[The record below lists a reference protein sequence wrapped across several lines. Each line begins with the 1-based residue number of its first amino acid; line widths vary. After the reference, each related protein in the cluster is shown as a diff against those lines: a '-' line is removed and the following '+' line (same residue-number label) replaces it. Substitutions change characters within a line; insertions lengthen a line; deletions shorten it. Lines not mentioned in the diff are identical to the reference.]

1 MKAENTLLLN
11 SSFNIPISLSKI
23 AYLASLISLF
33 VLLFSTVN
41 AQQITTDSLAFST
54 DTLTSD
60 NALKEQVVS
69 YAEDS
74 IDYDLINKKVHLY
87 HNAKVTYGG
96 IVLTAAYIELD
107 SDKNTVYATWL
118 KDSIGQVYGLPVF
131 QENGK
136 SLTADAITYNF
147 KSKKGIIKEVVTKEG
162 EGYILGEKVKK
173 QDNDVIHTHS
183 GRYTTCDAE
192 EPHFAIRAKKIKT
205 IPGEKIITGP
215 ANLEIA
221 SIPTPLFIP
230 FGFFP
235 NQQKQSSGIIFPS
248 YGESANKGFF
258 LRNGGYYFA
267 INDYMDLSLRGDIYT
282 KGSWK
287 LGAASNYKKRYKY
300 SGNFSVSY
308 ASQKSGNKDLDNFT
322 DIRDF
327 FINWKHN
334 QDPKANPTSRFSANV
349 NAGSSSYH
357 QNNSFN
363 SNDYL
368 KNTYSSNVS
377 YSKTWRT
384 SNLSANLRHSQNTL
398 NQTVNLSLP
407 ELNYSINRFQPFK
420 GLNQSSKS
428 KWYDNISVSYSVNA
442 KNEIRTIDSLL
453 FNRESLQDFNN
464 GLKHSIPVSASFKA
478 LKHITVSPRFNYTER
493 WYFNHINKSWNGEE
507 LNTDTLSGFKRAY
520 NYNFSTS
527 LNTKLYGMIQ
537 MKKGPIQAIR
547 HVATPSISF
556 NYTPDFSHDRF
567 GFYQE
572 VQSDSLGNTQS
583 YSIFQNGIYGSPGKA
598 KSGNISFNLANLLE
612 AKVPTKNDSLNSLKK
627 VKILES
633 FGVSTAYN
641 VFADSMN
648 LSYITLSGRTK
659 LFNTLSLTF
668 GASYDPY
675 SLNEDGQRINQ
686 FYFSEHF
693 KPGRLTAANATASFS
708 LRSLANK
715 EENVDYSPYWD
726 YVDFDIPWNINVD
739 YTFRYTRPIFEKSIT
754 QSLGFNGNIKLTD
767 KWKIGFRSGYDF
779 IEKNLTHTSLDI
791 YRDLHCWEMLFKWI
805 PFGSHQSYNFTIR
818 VKASTLQD
826 LKWEKKKDWYDY

>member
-1 MKAENTLLLN
+1 MN
-11 SSFNIPISLSKI
+11 SSFNIPITISKI

-41 AQQITTDSLAFST
+41 AQQITTDSLTFST
-54 DTLTSD
+54 DTLASD
-60 NALKEQVVS
+60 NSLEEQVVS

-74 IDYDLINKKVHLY
+74 IDYDLINKKIHLY

-118 KDSIGQVYGLPVF
+118 KDSVGQVYGLPVF

-136 SLTADAITYNF
+136 SFTADAITYNF

-173 QDNDVIHTHS
+173 QDNDAIHTHS

-235 NQQKQSSGIIFPS
+235 NQQKQSSGIIFPI

-287 LGAASNYKKRYKY
+287 IDAFSNYKKRYKY

-308 ASQKSGNKDLDNFT
+308 ASQKSGNRDLNNFT

-327 FINWKHN
+327 FVNWKHN
-334 QDPKANPTSRFSANV
+334 QDSKANPNSRFSANV

-377 YSKTWRT
+377 YSKTWKT

-398 NQTVNLSLP
+398 NKTVNLSLP

-420 GLNQSSKS
+420 ELNQSSKL

-442 KNEIRTIDSLL
+442 KNEISAIDSLL
-453 FNRESLQDFNN
+453 FNRESLQNFSN
-464 GLKHSIPVSASFKA
+464 GLRHSIPVSASFKA

-507 LNTDTLSGFKRAY
+507 LNTDTLKGFKRAY

-537 MKKGPIQAIR
+537 IKKGPIRAIR

-572 VQSDSLGNTQS
+572 VQSDSLGNTES

-641 VFADSMN
+641 IFADSMN

-659 LFNTLSLTF
+659 LFNTLNLTF

-693 KPGRLTAANATASFS
+693 KPGRLTAANSTVSFS
-708 LRSLANK
+708 LRSLAKK
-715 EENVDYSPYWD
+715 EESVDYSPYWD
-726 YVDFDIPWNINVD
+726 YVNFDIPWNINVD
-739 YTFRYTRPIFEKSIT
+739 YTFRYTRPNFEKTIT

-779 IEKNLTHTSLDI
+779 IEKNLTHTSLDV

-805 PFGSHQSYNFTIR
+805 PFGYHQSYNFTIR

>member
-1 MKAENTLLLN
+1 MS
-11 SSFNIPISLSKI
+11 SSFNIPIIVSKI
-23 AYLASLISLF
+23 AYLAPLISLF
-33 VLLFSTVN
+33 VLHLSTAN
-41 AQQITTDSLAFST
+41 AQQISTDSMALST
-54 DTLTSD
+54 DSNLSN
-60 NALKEQVVS
+60 NALEEVVVS

-74 IDYDLINKKVHLY
+74 IAYDLINKKIYLY
-87 HNAKVTYGG
+87 HNAKVTYGD
-96 IVLTAAYIELD
+96 IILESAYIELD
-107 SDKNTVYATWL
+107 SDKNTVFATGL
-118 KDSIGQVYGLPVF
+118 KDSSGQMYGLPVF

-136 SLTADAITYNF
+136 SFTAKAITYNF
-147 KSKKGIIKEVVTKEG
+147 KSEKGIIKKVVTKEG

-173 QDNDVIHTHS
+173 QHNDVIHTHS
-183 GRYTTCDAE
+183 GRYTTCDAQ
-192 EPHFAIRAKKIKT
+192 EPHFAIRARKIKT

-235 NQQKQSSGIIFPS
+235 NQQKQSSGIIFPT
-248 YGESANKGFF
+248 YGESTNKGFF
-258 LRNGGYYFA
+258 LRNGGYYFV

-287 LGAASNYKKRYKY
+287 LGAASNYKKRYKFN
-300 SGNFSVSY
+300 GNFNVSY
-308 ASQKSGNKDLDNFT
+308 ASQKSGNRDLDNFI

-334 QDPKANPTSRFSANV
+334 QDPKANPSSRFSANV

-377 YSKTWRT
+377 YSKTWKA
-384 SNLSANLRHSQNTL
+384 SNLSINLRHSQNTL
-398 NQTVNLSLP
+398 NKTVNLSLP
-407 ELNYSINRFQPFK
+407 ELNYNINRFQPFK

-428 KWYDNISVSYSVNA
+428 KWYDNISLSYSVNA
-442 KNEIRTIDSLL
+442 KNEIRTIDTLL
-453 FNRESLQDFNN
+453 FNRESLQDFSN
-464 GLKHSIPVSASFKA
+464 GLKHSIPVSASFKF

-493 WYFNHINKSWNGEE
+493 WYFNYINKSWNGEE
-507 LNTDTLSGFKRAY
+507 LNTDTLNSFKRAY

-537 MKKGPIQAIR
+537 MKKGPIRAFR

-556 NYTPDFSHDRF
+556 NYTPDFSHNRF
-567 GFYQE
+567 RFYQE
-572 VQSDSLGNTQS
+572 VQSDSLGNTQT
-583 YSIFQNGIYGSPGKA
+583 YSIFQNGIYGSPGKV
-598 KSGNISFNLANLLE
+598 KSGNISFNLSNLIE

-648 LSYITLSGRTK
+648 LSNITLSGRTK
-659 LFNTLSLTF
+659 LFNILNLNF
-668 GASYDPY
+668 GARYDPY
-675 SLNEDGQRINQ
+675 SLNEDGQRINRL
-686 FYFSEHF
+686 YFSEHH

-715 EENVDYSPYWD
+715 EDNVDYSPYWD
-726 YVDFDIPWNINVD
+726 YIDFDIPWNVNVD
-739 YTFRYTRPIFEKSIT
+739 YTFRYTKPFYEKTIN

-779 IEKNLTHTSLDI
+779 IEKNLTHTSIDI

-805 PFGSHQSYNFTIR
+805 PFGYHQSYNFTIR
-818 VKASTLQD
+818 VKASTLKD

>member
-1 MKAENTLLLN
+1 MLN
-11 SSFNIPISLSKI
+11 SSLNIPLTLSKI

-33 VLLFSTVN
+33 ILLFSTAN
-41 AQQITTDSLAFST
+41 AQQIPTDSLIFST
-54 DTLTSD
+54 DSHISD
-60 NALKEQVVS
+60 NALEEEVVS

-74 IDYDLINKKVHLY
+74 IAYDLINKRVHLY
-87 HNAKVTYGG
+87 HNAKVTYGE
-96 IVLTAAYIELD
+96 IILTAAYIELD

-136 SLTADAITYNF
+136 SFTADAITYNF

-162 EGYILGEKVKK
+162 DGYILGEKVKK

-192 EPHFAIRAKKIKT
+192 EPHFAIRARKIKT

-221 SIPTPLFIP
+221 RIPTPIFIP

-235 NQQKQSSGIIFPS
+235 NQQKQSSGIIFPT

-267 INDYMDLSLRGDIYT
+267 INDYIDFSLRGDIYT

-287 LGAASNYKKRYKY
+287 LGAASNYKKRYKF
-300 SGNFSVSY
+300 SGNFGVSY
-308 ASQKSGNKDLDNFT
+308 ASQKTGNRDLDNFT
-322 DIRDF
+322 DLRDF
-327 FINWKHN
+327 FVNWKHN
-334 QDPKANPTSRFSANV
+334 QDPKANPNSRFSANV

-357 QNNSFN
+357 QNNSYN

-368 KNTYSSNVS
+368 NNTYSSNVS

-384 SNLSANLRHSQNTL
+384 SNLSVNLRHNQNTL
-398 NQTVNLSLP
+398 NKTINLSLP
-407 ELNYSINRFQPFK
+407 ELNYNINRFQPFK
-420 GLNQSSKS
+420 ILNQSSKL
-428 KWYDNISVSYSVNA
+428 KWYENISVSYSVNA
-442 KNEIRTIDSLL
+442 KNMISTTDSLL
-453 FNRESLQDFNN
+453 FTRESFENFNN
-464 GLKHSIPVSASFKA
+464 GFKHLIPVSASFKT
-478 LKHITVSPRFNYTER
+478 LKYITVSPRFNYTER
-493 WYFNHINKSWNGEE
+493 WYFNHINKNWNGEE
-507 LNTDTLSGFKRAY
+507 LIIDTLKGFKRAY
-520 NYNFSTS
+520 NYNFSAS

-537 MKKGPIQAIR
+537 MKKGLIRAIR

-556 NYTPDFSHDRF
+556 NYTPDFSHERF
-567 GFYQE
+567 GFYEEAQL
-572 VQSDSLGNTQS
+572 DTLGNTQL

-612 AKVPTKNDSLNSLKK
+612 AKVPTKNDSLKSLKK

-633 FGVSTAYN
+633 FGFSTAYN
-641 VFADSMN
+641 FFADSMN

-659 LFNTLSLTF
+659 LLNTLNLTF

-686 FYFSEHF
+686 LYFSEHH
-693 KPGRLTAANATASFS
+693 KPGRLTTANATASFS
-708 LRSLANK
+708 LRSLTNK
-715 EENVDYSPYWD
+715 EENADYSSYWD
-726 YVDFDIPWNINVD
+726 YIDFEIPWNINVD
-739 YTFRYTRPIFEKSIT
+739 YSIRYTRPTFEKTIT

-779 IEKNLTHTSLDI
+779 VEKNLTYTSLDI

-805 PFGSHQSYNFTIR
+805 PFGFHQSYNFTIR

>member
-1 MKAENTLLLN
+1 ML
-11 SSFNIPISLSKI
+11 SISFNIPTTVSKI
-23 AYLASLISLF
+23 AYLASLISIF
-33 VLLFSTVN
+33 VLLLSTVN
-41 AQQITTDSLAFST
+41 AQQITTDSLALST
-54 DTLTSD
+54 DTYLSN
-60 NALKEQVVS
+60 NALEEEVVS

-74 IDYDLINKKVHLY
+74 VDYDLINKKVYLY
-87 HNAKVTYGG
+87 HNAKVTYGE
-96 IVLTAAYIELD
+96 IILKAAFIELD
-107 SDKNTVYATWL
+107 YDKNTVFASGL
-118 KDSIGQVYGLPVF
+118 KDSTGQMYGLPVF

-136 SLTADAITYNF
+136 SFTAKAITYNF

-183 GRYTTCDAE
+183 GRYTTCDAQ

-221 SIPTPLFIP
+221 NIPTPLFIP

-235 NQQKQSSGIIFPS
+235 NQQKQSSGIIFPI
-248 YGESANKGFF
+248 YGESPNKGFF

-267 INDYMDLSLRGDIYT
+267 INNYMDLSLRGDIYT

-287 LGAASNYKKRYKY
+287 LSASSNYKKRYYY

-308 ASQKSGNKDLDNFT
+308 ASQKSGNRDLDNFI

-334 QDPKANPTSRFSANV
+334 QDPKANPSSRFSANV

-377 YSKTWRT
+377 YSKTWKT
-384 SNLSANLRHSQNTL
+384 SNLSINLRHSQNTL
-398 NQTVNLSLP
+398 NKTVNLSLP

-420 GLNQSSKS
+420 GLNQSLKS

-453 FNRESLQDFNN
+453 FTRESLQDFSN
-464 GLKHSIPVSASFKA
+464 GLKHSIPVNASFKA
-478 LKHITVSPRFNYTER
+478 LKHITVSSRFNYTER
-493 WYFNHINKSWNGEE
+493 WYFNHINKSWDGKL
-507 LNTDTLSGFKRAY
+507 LNTDTLYGFKRAY

-527 LNTKLYGMIQ
+527 LNTKLYGVIQ
-537 MKKGPIQAIR
+537 MKKGPIRAIR

-556 NYTPDFSHDRF
+556 NYTPDFSIDRF

-572 VQSDSLGNTQS
+572 VQSDTLGNTQL
-583 YSIFQNGIYGSPGKA
+583 YSIFQNGIYGSPGKSKA
-598 KSGNISFNLANLLE
+598 GNISFNLANLLE
-612 AKVPTKNDSLNSLKK
+612 IKVPTKNDSLNSLKK

-633 FGVSTAYN
+633 FGFSTGYN
-641 VFADSMN
+641 IYADSMN
-648 LSYITLSGRTK
+648 LSHIAINGRTK
-659 LFNTLSLTF
+659 LFNTFNINF
-668 GASYDPY
+668 GARYDPY
-675 SLNEDGQRINQ
+675 NLNENGQRINQ
-686 FYFSEHF
+686 FYFSEYF
-693 KPGRLTAANATASFS
+693 KPGRLTDANATASLN
-708 LRSLANK
+708 LRSLTNK
-715 EENVDYSPYWD
+715 DENTDYSSHWD
-726 YVDFDIPWNINVD
+726 YIDFDIPWNLNVD
-739 YTFRYTRPIFEKSIT
+739 YTFRYNRPIFEKTIT
-754 QSLGFNGNIKLTD
+754 QSLGFSGNVKLTD

-779 IEKNLTHTSLDI
+779 IQKSLTHTSLDI

-805 PFGSHQSYNFTIR
+805 PFGYHQSYNFTIR

>member
-1 MKAENTLLLN
+1 MN
-11 SSFNIPISLSKI
+11 SSFNIPISFSKI
-23 AYLASLISLF
+23 AYLASLLSLS
-33 VLLFSTVN
+33 VLLFSTAN
-41 AQQITTDSLAFST
+41 AQQITTDSLVFST
-54 DTLTSD
+54 DTIRSD
-60 NALKEQVVS
+60 NALEEQVVS

-107 SDKNTVYATWL
+107 SDENTVYATWL
-118 KDSIGQVYGLPVF
+118 KDSVGSVYGLPVF
-131 QENGK
+131 QEYGK
-136 SLTADAITYNF
+136 SFTADAITYNF
-147 KSKKGIIKEVVTKEG
+147 KSKKGLIKEVITKEG
-162 EGYILGEKVKK
+162 EGYVLGEKVKK
-173 QDNDVIHTHS
+173 QDDDVIHTHS
-183 GRYTTCDAE
+183 GRYTTCDAK
-192 EPHFAIRAKKIKT
+192 EPHFAIRAKKIIT

-235 NQQKQSSGIIFPS
+235 NQQKQSSGIIFPT

-300 SGNFSVSY
+300 NGNFSVSY
-308 ASQKSGNKDLDNFT
+308 ASQKSGNRDLDNFSE
-322 DIRDF
+322 IRDF

-334 QDPKANPTSRFSANV
+334 QDPKANPNSRFSANV

-377 YSKTWRT
+377 YSKTWRN
-384 SNLSANLRHSQNTL
+384 SNLSTNLRHSQNTL
-398 NQTVNLSLP
+398 NKTVNLSLP

-420 GLNQSSKS
+420 GLNQSAKS
-428 KWYDNISVSYSVNA
+428 KWYDNINVSYSANA
-442 KNEIRTIDSLL
+442 KNEISSIDSLL
-453 FNRESLQDFNN
+453 FTRESIQNFRN
-464 GLKHSIPVSASFKA
+464 GLKHSIPLSASFKA
-478 LKHITVSPRFNYTER
+478 LKYITVSPRFNYTER
-493 WYFNHINKSWNGEE
+493 WYFNHINKSWNGLE
-507 LNTDTLSGFKRAY
+507 LNTDTINGFKRAY
-520 NYNFSTS
+520 NYNFSAS
-527 LNTKLYGMIQ
+527 FNTKLYGIIQ
-537 MKKGPIQAIR
+537 MKKGPIRAIR
-547 HVATPSISF
+547 HVATPSFSF
-556 NYTPDFSHDRF
+556 NYTPDFSHERF

-572 VQSDSLGNTQS
+572 VQYDSLGNTES
-583 YSIFQNGIYGSPGKA
+583 YSIFQNGIYGSPGKT
-598 KSGNISFNLANLLE
+598 KSGNITFNLTNLLE
-612 AKVPTKNDSLNSLKK
+612 AKVSAKNDSSNTLKK

-641 VFADSMN
+641 FFADSMN
-648 LSYITLSGRTK
+648 LSYITLIGRTK
-659 LFNTLSLTF
+659 FFNTLNLTF

-675 SLNEDGQRINQ
+675 FLNEDGQRINQ
-686 FYFSEHF
+686 FYFLEHY
-693 KPGRLTAANATASFS
+693 KPGRLTSANATASFS

-715 EENVDYSPYWD
+715 EEKTDYSSYWD
-726 YVDFDIPWNINVD
+726 YVDFDIPWNINID
-739 YTFRYTRPIFEKSIT
+739 YTFRYAKPIFEKTIT
-754 QSLGFNGNIKLTD
+754 QSLGFNGNIKLTS

-779 IEKNLTHTSLDI
+779 IEKKLTHTSLDI

-805 PFGSHQSYNFTIR
+805 PFGYHQSYNFTIR
-818 VKASTLQD
+818 VKASALQD

>member
-1 MKAENTLLLN
+1 M
-11 SSFNIPISLSKI
+11 
-23 AYLASLISLF
+23 ISLF
-33 VLLFSTVN
+33 VLLFSTAN
-41 AQQITTDSLAFST
+41 AQQIPTDSLAFST
-54 DTLTSD
+54 DNYISD
-60 NALKEQVVS
+60 NALEDEVVS

-74 IDYDLINKKVHLY
+74 IDYDLVNKKVYLY
-87 HNAKVTYGG
+87 HNAKVTYGD
-96 IVLTAAYIELD
+96 VNLTAAYIELD
-107 SDKNTVYATWL
+107 SDKNTVYATGL
-118 KDSIGQVYGLPVF
+118 KDSIGQIYGLPEF

-136 SLTADAITYNF
+136 SFTANAITYNF

-162 EGYILGEKVKK
+162 EGFLLGKKVKK
-173 QDNDVIHTHS
+173 QHDDVIHTHS

-221 SIPTPLFIP
+221 RVPTPLFIP

-235 NQQKQSSGIIFPS
+235 NQQKQSSGIIFPT

-267 INDYMDLSLRGDIYT
+267 INNYIDFSVRGDIYT

-287 LGAASNYKKRYKY
+287 IGAASNYKKRYKY

-308 ASQKSGNKDLDNFT
+308 ASQKSGNRDLDNFT
-322 DIRDF
+322 DKRDF

-334 QDPKANPTSRFSANV
+334 QDQKANPSSRFSANV

-384 SNLSANLRHSQNTL
+384 SNLSINLRHSQNTL
-398 NQTVNLSLP
+398 NKTVNLSLP

-420 GLNQSSKS
+420 GLNKSLKS
-428 KWYDNISVSYSVNA
+428 KWFDNISVSYSLNA
-442 KNEIRTIDSLL
+442 KNKVSAIDSLL
-453 FNRESLQDFNN
+453 FTRESLKNFSN
-464 GLKHSIPVSASFKA
+464 GIKHSIPLSASFKA
-478 LKHITVSPRFNYTER
+478 LKHITVSPKFNYTER
-493 WYFNHINKSWNGEE
+493 WYFNHISKYWNGEQ
-507 LNTDTLSGFKRAY
+507 LNTDTVNGFKRAF

-527 LNTKLYGMIQ
+527 LNTKLYGLIQ
-537 MKKGPIQAIR
+537 MKKGLIRAIR

-556 NYTPDFSHDRF
+556 NYTPDFSNDRF

-572 VQSDSLGNTQS
+572 VQSDTLGNTQS
-583 YSIFQNGIYGSPGKA
+583 YSIFQNGIYGSPGKS

-612 AKVPTKNDSLNSLKK
+612 IKVSSKNDSLNSLKK
-627 VKILES
+627 VKLLES
-633 FGVSTAYN
+633 FGLSTAYN
-641 VFADSMN
+641 IYADSMN
-648 LSYITLSGRTK
+648 FSYIALNGRTK
-659 LFNTLSLTF
+659 LFNTLNINF
-668 GASYDPY
+668 GARYDPY
-675 SLNEDGQRINQ
+675 NLNEYGQRINQ
-686 FYFSEHF
+686 YYFSEYF
-693 KPGRLTAANATASFS
+693 KPGRLTDINTTAILN
-708 LRSLANK
+708 LRSLINK
-715 EENVDYSPYWD
+715 DENIDYSPYWD
-726 YVDFDIPWNINVD
+726 YVDFDIPWNLNLD
-739 YTFRYTRPIFEKSIT
+739 YTFRYTRPIFEKTIT
-754 QSLGFNGNIKLTD
+754 QSFGFSGNIKLTD

-805 PFGSHQSYNFTIR
+805 PFGYHQSYNFTIR